1 MVSDEPCVFEINGRF
16 SSTIMMRHLLGFKDL
31 LWSLGVMSGFD
42 EFTSRDVENFI
53 GYKMNA
59 FFVRNA

>member
-1 MVSDEPCVFEINGRF
+1 
-16 SSTIMMRHLLGFKDL
+16 MMRHLLGFKDL